1 MRWIVVFDTNVM
13 FSGLGWRGT
22 PYRCLE
28 LARAGVVE
36 GMTCREVLDELAE
49 KLETKL
55 RFSPAQITDTISDLL
70 TFLRL
75 VMIPNRLNVVTADP
89 DDDKV
94 VECAVV
100 GDATYIVTGDRRH
113 LLPLGSYQGITI
125 VSAADFLALVTA
137 SSTGSGRSAEGE

>member
-13 FSGLGWRGT
+13 LSGLGWRGT

-75 VMIPNRLNVVTADP
+75 VTIPNRLKVVTADP

-100 GDATYIVTGDRRH
+100 ENATHIVTGDRRH
-113 LLPLGSYQGITI
+113 LLPLGSYQGMAI

-137 SSTGSGRSAEGE
+137 SLTGSGRPAEGK

>member
-1 MRWIVVFDTNVM
+1 MRWIVVFDTNVV

-28 LARAGVVE
+28 LTRAGTVE
-36 GMTCREVLDELAE
+36 GLTCREILDELAE

-55 RFSPAQITDTISDLL
+55 HFSPDQVTDTIGDLL

-75 VMIPNRLNVVTADP
+75 VTITKRLKIVTADP

-100 GDATYIVTGDRRH
+100 GGATHIVTGDRRH
-113 LLPLGSYQGITI
+113 LLPLGSYQDIAI

-137 SSTGSGRSAEGE
+137 SSAGSGQPAEGK

>member
-1 MRWIVVFDTNVM
+1 MRWIAVFDTNVL

-28 LARAGVVE
+28 LARAGLVE
-36 GMTCREVLDELAE
+36 GMTCREILNELAE
-49 KLETKL
+49 KLQTKL
-55 RFSPAQITDTISDLL
+55 RFSPTQVTDTIGDLL

-75 VMIPNRLNVVTADP
+75 VTIINRLKVVTTDP

-100 GDATYIVTGDRRH
+100 GGATHIVTGDRRH
-113 LLPLGSYQGITI
+113 LLPLGSYQGISI
-125 VSAADFLALVTA
+125 LSAADFLALVTLSSEA
-137 SSTGSGRSAEGE
+137 SSRPADEK